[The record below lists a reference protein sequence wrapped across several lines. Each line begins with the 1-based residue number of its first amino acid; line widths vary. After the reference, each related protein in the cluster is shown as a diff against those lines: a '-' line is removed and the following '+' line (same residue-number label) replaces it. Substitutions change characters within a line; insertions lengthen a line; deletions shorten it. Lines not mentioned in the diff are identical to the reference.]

1 MNLTSA
7 KVSFIG
13 AGNMAS
19 AIIEGLLE
27 KGLSADAITA
37 SDPSQEKLDGMKARL
52 GINVTTDNGAAIAG
66 ADVVVMSVKPQVLAQ
81 VLSSL
86 TAQLIAQQP
95 VLVSIAAGI
104 EMSSLEAWVGA
115 PLPIVRCMPN
125 TPAQVLEGASGL
137 YANTQV
143 SATQKDVV
151 EGLFAAIGYATW
163 VADESLIHAVTALSG
178 SGPAYIFL
186 MIAEMA
192 ASGEKLGLDADAAK
206 RLAAQT
212 VLGAAKM
219 VLQSDLPAQQLKKNV
234 MSPGGTTERAIG
246 VFEADGSD
254 ASLGALVDRAMT
266 AAAQR
271 SEEMAALLGGK

>member
-7 KVSFIG
+7 KISFIG

-27 KGLSADAITA
+27 NGLSASAITA
-37 SDPSQEKLDGMKARL
+37 SDPSQEKLDAMQARL
-52 GINVTTDNGAAIAG
+52 GIKVTTDNAVAIAE
-66 ADVVVMSVKPQVLAQ
+66 ADVVVMSVKPQVLEQ
-81 VLSSL
+81 VLSPL
-86 TAQLIAQQP
+86 TATLIERQP

-137 YANTQV
+137 YANGQV
-143 SATQKDVV
+143 SAAQKAVV
-151 EGLFAAIGYATW
+151 EGLFGAVGYATW
-163 VADESLIHAVTALSG
+163 VSEESLIHAVTALSG

-192 ASGEKLGLDADAAK
+192 ASGEKLGLDAEAAK

-219 VLQSDLPAQQLKKNV
+219 VLESDLPAQQLKKNV

-246 VFEADGSD
+246 VFEANGSD
-254 ASLGALVDRAMT
+254 GSLGALVDRAMS
-266 AAAQR
+266 AAAER

>member
-52 GINVTTDNGAAIAG
+52 GINVTTDNGAAIAD

-81 VLSSL
+81 VLSPL